1 MPIRFR
7 TVALLCLG
15 CLCLGAADTGEE
27 KAILAAVQTI
37 FDGMT
42 AHDAG
47 MIASG
52 MTADARLMAM
62 RGDRPGTSVAR
73 DQFVQSVAANPARLL
88 ERIWEP
94 KVLVRGRI
102 ATVWA
107 EYDFYA
113 DGKFGHCGVDNFLM
127 LKTPEGW
134 KAAAIAYTVETD
146 GCAPSPLGPP
156 KE

>member
-1 MPIRFR
+1 MRISGRA
-7 TVALLCLG
+7 VSLLLLG
-15 CLCLGAADTGEE
+15 CLCLEAADSGEQ
-27 KAILAAVQTI
+27 KAILAAVQTL
-37 FDGMT
+37 FDGMA

-47 MIASG
+47 MIEGA
-52 MTADARLMAM
+52 MTADARLT
-62 RGDRPGTSVAR
+62 GIGSDRPPTNVAR
-73 DQFVQSVAANPARLL
+73 DQFAQSIAANQSRLL

-94 KVLVRGRI
+94 KVLVRGRM

-127 LKTPEGW
+127 LKTDQGW
-134 KAAAIAYTVETD
+134 KAAAVAYTVETE